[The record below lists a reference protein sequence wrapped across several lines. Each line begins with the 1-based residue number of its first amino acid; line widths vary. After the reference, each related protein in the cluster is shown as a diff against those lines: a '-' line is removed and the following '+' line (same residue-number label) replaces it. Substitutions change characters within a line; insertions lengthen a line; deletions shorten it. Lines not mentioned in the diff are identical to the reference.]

1 MTNRTYVVHGSD
13 GQLYGPA
20 DVATLNQWALEG
32 RILAGTVLIETGTN
46 RQVAARDLPG
56 LQHHFQLSPSPQQPP
71 YAQGQQPGSPTIH
84 QPYQPGAGQQPG
96 SGGAG
101 QPGSHSPYPRSP
113 NPINVLYGT
122 QRRTK
127 LVAALLA
134 FLVGTLGIHRFYLG
148 YTKIGIA
155 MLAITILGNYVFCG
169 MGWLIS
175 GTWAI
180 VDGIM
185 ILTDNLKDADGQP
198 LD

>member
-1 MTNRTYVVHGSD
+1 MTNPTYVVHGSD

-32 RILAGTVLIETGTN
+32 RILADTVLIESGTN
-46 RQVAARDLPG
+46 RQVVARDLPG
-56 LQHHFQLSPSPQQPP
+56 LQHHFQLSPNPQKPP

-84 QPYQPGAGQQPG
+84 QPYQPGAG
-96 SGGAG
+96 GAG
-101 QPGSHSPYPRSP
+101 QPGSHSPYSKSP
-113 NPINVLYGT
+113 NPINVLYGAKG
-122 QRRTK
+122 RTK
-127 LVAALLA
+127 LAAALLA
-134 FLVGTLGIHRFYLG
+134 FLVGALGIHRFYLG

-155 MLAITILGNYVFCG
+155 MLAITILGHFILCG
-169 MGWLIS
+169 YGWVIS
-175 GTWAI
+175 GVWAV